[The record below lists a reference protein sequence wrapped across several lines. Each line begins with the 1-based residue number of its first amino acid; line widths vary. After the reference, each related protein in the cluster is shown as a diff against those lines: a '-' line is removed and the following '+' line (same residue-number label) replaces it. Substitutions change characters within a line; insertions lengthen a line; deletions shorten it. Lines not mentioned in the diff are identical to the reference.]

1 MQIAKNFQNKKKH
14 FMRTKLSELK
24 RGDKFSF
31 LPKSK
36 IATYT
41 FIKPVGKK
49 FHYVTT
55 TNLKD
60 RYKENTRAKYSVD
73 KYRNGLC
80 KGSGK
85 TTRNIFVR

>member
-1 MQIAKNFQNKKKH
+1 
-14 FMRTKLSELK
+14 MRTKLSELK

-60 RYKENTRAKYSVD
+60 VAFESYCTTD
-73 KYRNGLC
+73 KICYLFN
-80 KGSGK
+80 
-85 TTRNIFVR
+85 